1 MKTLPEVMVVM
12 NFLIKQTALTKPK
25 FFNNFIQKNPTQYN
39 KSSKNFYQRFQRDF
53 TIHELLNIFKELGYH
68 LEVHLRI
75 DNDSKLE
82 KFLNSY
88 YYTDFFDKISMY
100 VSIKDISIEDI
111 SKSTGFSFPYVK
123 KVFQYENPRTY
134 KNGYNQIKCS
144 ILDNFIYDLSY
155 GHCTL
160 LYYCYFSEDLYE
172 KFKDYETSKNAAQ
185 VLTHFNALY
194 EEKAKKYKERKKT
207 TEIGGGEDESIK

>member
-1 MKTLPEVMVVM
+1 MKNLSEVMVVM
-12 NFLIKQTALTKPK
+12 NFLIKQTTLTKPK
-25 FFNNFIQKNPTQYN
+25 FFNNFIQKNPTYYN
-39 KSSKNFYQRFQRDF
+39 NSTKNSHQRFQRDF
-53 TIHELLNIFKELGYH
+53 TIHELLNIYKGLGYH
-68 LEVHLRI
+68 LEIHLCI
-75 DNDSKLE
+75 DDDPKLE

-100 VSIKDISIEDI
+100 ISIKDISIEDI

-134 KNGYNQIKCS
+134 ENGYNQIKCS

-160 LYYCYFSEDLYE
+160 KYYCYLTEEVHSR
-172 KFKDYETSKNAAQ
+172 FKEYETTKNAVQ
-185 VLTHFNALY
+185 ILSHFNKLY
-194 EEKAKKYKERKKT
+194 EEKEKKYIERQKNSRKKRC
-207 TEIGGGEDESIK
+207 EE